1 MTIYCP
7 TCNNSSD
14 KTMFVGE
21 FCEECTI
28 KRLRKL
34 IPDVVEVYFC
44 RICGRVRA
52 GQEYH
57 EAGNGAIGAA
67 IDDYL
72 HGRGLKNVRAEVE
85 EIRDATGKAVL
96 RFHFNIDGT
105 KVTFGKEVRLKRLHR
120 TCDRCL
126 KERSGYFE
134 ATVQLR
140 GNPDKVEKTLERI
153 SKFLARYGAFVSKVD
168 RVENGIDIYTTD
180 KKATGQFFASRKLKP
195 KVSYVLSGL
204 RRNKRVYKHVYLLR
218 FDTPKEPEQEE
229 WHRKP

>member
-1 MTIYCP
+1 MAIYCP

-14 KTMFVGE
+14 RVMFVGE

-34 IPDVVEVYFC
+34 IPEVVEVYFC

-57 EAGNGAIGAA
+57 SAGNGAISAA

-72 HGRGLKNVRAEVE
+72 RIRNVKNVRTQV
-85 EIRDATGKAVL
+85 IRINEGIGRAVI
-96 RFHFNIDGT
+96 RFHFNVDGT
-105 KVTFGKEVRLKRLHR
+105 KVAFEKEVRLKRLHR
-120 TCDRCL
+120 TCERCL

-140 GNPDKVEKTLERI
+140 GNPDKAEKTLERI
-153 SKFLARYGAFVSKVD
+153 SRYLERYGAFVSKVD
-168 RVENGIDIYTTD
+168 RVENGGIDVYTSD
-180 KKATGQFFASRKLKP
+180 KKATGQFFSTRKLKP
-195 KVSYVLSGL
+195 KTSYVLSGL
-204 RRNKRVYKHVYLLR
+204 KRNRRVYKHVYLLR
-218 FDTPKEPEQEE
+218 FERPKRNETEE
-229 WHRKP
+229 SGEE

>member
-14 KTMFVGE
+14 RVMFIGE

-28 KRLRKL
+28 KKLRKL
-34 IPDVVEVYFC
+34 IPEVVEVYFC

-52 GQEYH
+52 GQEYY
-57 EAGNGAIGAA
+57 EASNKAIAAA

-72 HGRGLKNVRAEVE
+72 HDYGLKNVRTGVE
-85 EIRDATGKAVL
+85 SINDSTGMAVL
-96 RFHFNIDGT
+96 RLHFNIEGA
-105 KVTFGKEVRLKRLHR
+105 KVTFEKEVRLKRLHR

-140 GNPDKVEKTLERI
+140 GDPDKIEKTLERM
-153 SKFLARYGAFVSKVD
+153 SKFLARYNAFVTKVD
-168 RVENGIDIYTTD
+168 RTENGIDIYTSD
-180 KKATGQFFASRKLKP
+180 KKATSQFFASRKLKP

-204 RRNKRVYKHVYLLR
+204 KRNRRVYKHVYLLR
-218 FDTPKEPEQEE
+218 FDIREKEERTAE
-229 WHRKP
+229 